1 MLIYS
6 ILALVTLSLATNIC
20 GSKWLLIK
28 FYKKDHTLYDTCHHD
43 IEHRAMIF
51 QPTYHVVQNGHNG
64 HNGQRSHQK
73 RKHLSFFEDFL
84 KGYMCAVRE
93 AIN

>member
-43 IEHRAMIF
+43 IEHWAMIF
-51 QPTYHVVQNGHNG
+51 QPTYFVVHNGHNC
-64 HNGQRSHQK
+64 HNGQRSHQN
-73 RKHLSFFEDFL
+73 RKHLSFLATLVALHFTPVSE
-84 KGYMCAVRE
+84 
-93 AIN
+93 